1 MAMRSPLLA
10 LLLALTL
17 VVTAQ
22 AAAVARAQNPPAGAM
37 VICTGGGLVTVAL
50 DAEGNPTGPAHVCPD
65 AIGSLAALSSA
76 PPDARPLPA
85 AMAEAAAFAALP
97 APRGHRMRPGA
108 ARDPPV
114 LL

>member
-1 MAMRSPLLA
+1 MTLRSPLLS

-22 AAAVARAQNPPAGAM
+22 AAVLARTQNAPAGAM
-37 VICTGGGLVTVAL
+37 VICTGGGLVTIEL

-65 AIGSLAALSSA
+65 AVASLAELSSA
-76 PPDARPLPA
+76 TPEVARRA
-85 AMAEAAAFAALP
+85 AATTDTVAFAALP
-97 APRGHRMRPGA
+97 SPRGHRMRPGA

>member
-1 MAMRSPLLA
+1 MVMRSPLLA
-10 LLLALTL
+10 LCLALLL

-22 AAAVARAQNPPAGAM
+22 AAAVARAQSAPAGAI
-37 VICTGGGLVTVAL
+37 VICTGGGLVTVEV
-50 DAEGNPTGPAHVCPD
+50 DADGNPTGPAHVCPD
-65 AIGSLAALSSA
+65 AIANLADVPSA
-76 PPDARPLPA
+76 APDVARRA
-85 AMAEAAAFAALP
+85 AVTTQAAAFAALP